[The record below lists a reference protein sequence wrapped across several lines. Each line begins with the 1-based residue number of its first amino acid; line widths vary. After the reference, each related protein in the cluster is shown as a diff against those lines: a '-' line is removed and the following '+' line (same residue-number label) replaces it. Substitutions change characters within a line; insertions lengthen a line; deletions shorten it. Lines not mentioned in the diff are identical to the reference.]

1 MNRSALSVLYLALL
15 FSTFVPY
22 GLPLFAQNGLPILHW
37 PLGNTLDTGVFIH
50 MHVDHN
56 PASGVDQD
64 YRCSDLFT
72 YDGHRGTDLS
82 LYNFRLMDEGVPV
95 LAAADGVVS
104 WIRDGE
110 FDRNY
115 WPPYRGQPNGIII
128 QHADGSNSQYW
139 HLRQNSVAVTVGE
152 RVDAGQ
158 MLAYVGSSGATPIPH
173 VHFELW
179 EQGPTGLQVRDP
191 FEGTCSSSSALW
203 PQPYPYPGDTALQ
216 ILDAG
221 IFDKTDLQGTEAN
234 NYFGEKTLKDRP
246 EHPEVWGLDEPTLG
260 VWTQLQALPGAQYT
274 VRVVKPDGTLW
285 NEQHKTMALTQAGV
299 QWHVFYWP
307 FATQVAEN
315 DTGTWI
321 VQIEADGELVKSVP
335 FEVGVTSVYGPRFLL
350 AGRSFKV
357 SETEQRH
364 FQFMSPRSAEV
375 TLHLVDAPSYV
386 RLDKNQLVVQANASP
401 TYRNTFFQVVATDG
415 AGRTDTAY
423 YHIVALEQPH
433 RPTAT
438 SQETPNHTTLSL
450 TAYPNPFSDQVHIT
464 YSLERPAFVELTVYT
479 LLGQR
484 VATLVQRNHGAG
496 TYTAHWEDTSYATG
510 TYLVQLTVGSE
521 ILTQPLIHQR

>member
-1 MNRSALSVLYLALL
+1 MHRFASAALYTALL
-15 FSTFVPY
+15 FGTFVLHESPLLAQTR
-22 GLPLFAQNGLPILHW
+22 LPTLHW
-37 PLGNTLDTGVFIH
+37 PLGKTLDGGVFIH
-50 MHVDHN
+50 MHVDN
-56 PASGVDQD
+56 DPSSGVDAD
-64 YRCSDLFT
+64 YRCSNLFT

-104 WIRDGE
+104 WVRDGE

-115 WPPYRGQPNGIII
+115 WPPYRGQPNGIVI

-191 FEGTCSSSSALW
+191 FEGPCSASSVLW
-203 PQPYPYPGDTALQ
+203 PQPYPYPGDTALR

-221 IFDKTDLQGTEAN
+221 IFDKTNLQGNEAN

-246 EHPEVWGLDEPTLG
+246 AHPEVWGLDEPTLG
-260 VWTQLQALPGAQYT
+260 VWTQLQALPNAQYT
-274 VRVVKPDGTLW
+274 VSVLKPDGTVW
-285 NEQHKTMALTQAGV
+285 NEQRKTMALTQAGV

-307 FATQVAEN
+307 FAAHVTAN
-315 DTGTWI
+315 DAGTW
-321 VQIEADGELVKSVP
+321 VVHIESDGERIKSIP
-335 FEVGVTSVYGPRFLL
+335 FEVGTTSVYGPRFLL

-357 SETEQRH
+357 SEMEQRH
-364 FQFMSPRSAEV
+364 FQFMSPQSEEV
-375 TLHLVDAPSYV
+375 TLHLVDAPAYV
-386 RLDKNQLVVQANASP
+386 QLDENQLVVQANASP

-423 YHIVALEQPH
+423 YHIVDLAQPQH
-433 RPTAT
+433 PTAT
-438 SQETPNHTTLSL
+438 SREMPNHSSLSL
-450 TAYPNPFSDQVHIT
+450 TAYPNPFSRQVHLT
-464 YSLERPAFVELTVYT
+464 YSLEHPAFVELTVYT

-484 VATLVQRNHGAG
+484 IATLVQQDHVAG
-496 TYTAHWEDTSYATG
+496 THMIRWDNTPYATG
-510 TYLVQLTVGSE
+510 TYLVQLRVGSE
-521 ILTQPLIHQR
+521 RLTQPLIYQR